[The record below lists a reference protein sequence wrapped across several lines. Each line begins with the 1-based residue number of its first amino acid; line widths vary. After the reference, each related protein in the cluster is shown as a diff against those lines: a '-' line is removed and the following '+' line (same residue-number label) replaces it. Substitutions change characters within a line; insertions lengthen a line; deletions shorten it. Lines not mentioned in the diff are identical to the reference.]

1 MKKYT
6 LAVFAILACLL
17 LSACSGGSGESSAGS
32 SGAAAESTPAAKDID
47 IAAEANA
54 FIEKYSLSGG
64 LYYTAAGSA
73 KLDEDLLRGYFG
85 DATESPELSAFSDY
99 ALYIDET
106 KPLKPCE
113 FGIFRLNA
121 GADKGVFMQFLRS
134 RIDAKLLLSKAY
146 PSMDTSMLKTAV
158 FGSAGDYVWYAAVS
172 DANEYIDT
180 TLKEKLS

>member
-6 LAVFAILACLL
+6 LIVFAALACLL
-17 LSACSGGSGESSAGS
+17 ITACSGSDSGTE
-32 SGAAAESTPAAKDID
+32 SGASTAPAESKAEVKDVD
-47 IAAEANA
+47 IAAEAGA
-54 FIEKYSLSGG
+54 IIEKYSLSGG
-64 LYYTAAGSA
+64 MYFTASGET
-73 KLDEDLLRGYFG
+73 KLDDDLIRGYFG
-85 DATESPELSAFSDY
+85 DATESPELSGFADY

-113 FGIFRLNA
+113 FGIFKLNA
-121 GADKGVFMQFLRS
+121 GTDKEVFMQFLRS
-134 RIDAKLLLSKAY
+134 RIDAKILLSKAY

-180 TLKEKLS
+180 TLKGKLS